1 MSVRFGILT
10 TLADLRRLAD
20 ELEQADRCIAAH
32 TLRTRV
38 AVLDAELRRLGG
50 LVSPVAA
57 HVLPQEDDGDP
68 EVVAI

>member
-1 MSVRFGILT
+1 MSVRYGILS

-20 ELEQADRCIAAH
+20 ELDEADRCIAAH
-32 TLRTRV
+32 ALRSGLS
-38 AVLDAELRRLGG
+38 VLDAELRRLGA

-68 EVVAI
+68 EVVAW